1 MRVLHE
7 RCEEIG
13 RDSREIS
20 VSTQA
25 LLFLSTDES
34 WLARQR
40 ENQAGQAAI
49 VGTPA
54 EMVEIVGRFQE
65 AGADELIIPDFT
77 LGSGPRRLETCDL
90 FIEEVAR
97 HFR

>member
-1 MRVLHE
+1 MLHD
-7 RCEEIG
+7 RCAEAKRDPGEIH
-13 RDSREIS
+13 

-34 WLARQR
+34 WLAERR
-40 ENQAGQAAI
+40 GDIGQAAI

-54 EMVEIVGRFQE
+54 EVTDIVGRYAE
-65 AGADELIIPDFT
+65 AGADELIVPDFT
-77 LGSGPRRLETCDL
+77 LGSPTRRAETCDL
-90 FIEEVAR
+90 FMEEVAA